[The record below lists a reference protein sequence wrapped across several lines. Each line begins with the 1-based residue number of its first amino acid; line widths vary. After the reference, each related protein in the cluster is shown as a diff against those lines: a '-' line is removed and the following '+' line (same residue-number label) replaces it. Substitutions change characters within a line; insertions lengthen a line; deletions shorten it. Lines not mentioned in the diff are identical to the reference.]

1 LTNVI
6 TAIERT
12 HIQFRRVDGISGLEK
27 KSMTVNPNTTVNE
40 LMCQFAEHFPF
51 LRLALYEGM
60 GNKKRAASE
69 NEYVLKFGTNS
80 VEVIFESS
88 TKVRD
93 FIDYLEKLLGWKV
106 QILRSSGKLYIETS
120 VTDQWTLDRQNQEG
134 AELSS
139 NL

>member
-1 LTNVI
+1 MI
-6 TAIERT
+6 I
-12 HIQFRRVDGISGLEK
+12 GISGLEK
-27 KSMTVNPNTTVNE
+27 MSMTVNPNTTVNE

-51 LRLALYEGM
+51 LRRALYEGV
-60 GNKKRAASE
+60 GSKKRAATE
-69 NEYVLKFGTNS
+69 NDFALKNGEKS
-80 VEVIFESS
+80 VEIKFEST

-93 FIDYLEKLLGWKV
+93 FIDYLENLLGWKV

>member
-1 LTNVI
+1 
-6 TAIERT
+6 
-12 HIQFRRVDGISGLEK
+12 
-27 KSMTVNPNTTVNE
+27 MTVNPNTTVNE

-51 LRLALYEGM
+51 LRLALYVGV
-60 GNKKRAASE
+60 GSKKRAATE
-69 NEYVLKFGTNS
+69 NDFALKSGEKS
-80 VEVIFESS
+80 VEIKFES
-88 TKVRD
+88 TAKVRD
-93 FIDYLEKLLGWKV
+93 FIDYLEQILGWKV

>member
-1 LTNVI
+1 MI
-6 TAIERT
+6 I
-12 HIQFRRVDGISGLEK
+12 GISGLEK
-27 KSMTVNPNTTVNE
+27 MSMTVNPNTTVNE

-51 LRLALYEGM
+51 LRLALYEGV
-60 GNKKRAASE
+60 GNKKRAATE
-69 NEYVLKFGTNS
+69 NDFALKNGTSS
-80 VEVIFESS
+80 VEVIFEST

>member
-1 LTNVI
+1 MI
-6 TAIERT
+6 I
-12 HIQFRRVDGISGLEK
+12 GISGLEK
-27 KSMTVNPNTTVNE
+27 MSMTVNPNTTVNE

-51 LRLALYEGM
+51 LRLALYEGV
-60 GNKKRAASE
+60 GSKKRAATE
-69 NEYVLKFGTNS
+69 NDFALKTGEKS
-80 VEVIFESS
+80 IEIKFEST

-93 FIDYLEKLLGWKV
+93 FIDYLENLLGWKV

>member
-1 LTNVI
+1 MI
-6 TAIERT
+6 
-12 HIQFRRVDGISGLEK
+12 
-27 KSMTVNPNTTVNE
+27 VNPNTTVNE

-51 LRLALYEGM
+51 LRLAFYEGS
-60 GNKKRAASE
+60 GSKKRVATE
-69 NEYVLKFGTNS
+69 NDFALKNRKKS
-80 VEVIFESS
+80 VEVIFERS

-93 FIDYLEKLLGWKV
+93 FIDELEKSLGWKV

>member
-1 LTNVI
+1 
-6 TAIERT
+6 
-12 HIQFRRVDGISGLEK
+12 
-27 KSMTVNPNTTVNE
+27 MTVNPNTTVNE

-51 LRLALYEGM
+51 LRLALYEGV
-60 GNKKRAASE
+60 GSKKRAATEKDFALKNRKNSIEITFE
-69 NEYVLKFGTNS
+69 NTA
-80 VEVIFESS
+80 
-88 TKVRD
+88 KVRD
-93 FIDYLEKLLGWKV
+93 FIDNLEKKIGWKV

>member
-1 LTNVI
+1 
-6 TAIERT
+6 
-12 HIQFRRVDGISGLEK
+12 
-27 KSMTVNPNTTVNE
+27 MTVNPNTTVNE

-80 VEVIFESS
+80 VEVIFES
-88 TKVRD
+88 TAKVRD
-93 FIDYLEKLLGWKV
+93 FIDYLEQILGWKV

>member
-1 LTNVI
+1 
-6 TAIERT
+6 
-12 HIQFRRVDGISGLEK
+12 
-27 KSMTVNPNTTVNE
+27 MTVNPNTTVNE

-51 LRLALYEGM
+51 LRLALYEGS
-60 GNKKRAASE
+60 GSKKRAA
-69 NEYVLKFGTNS
+69 NETDFALKNRKNS
-80 VEVIFESS
+80 VDVIFESS
-88 TKVRD
+88 TKVRN
-93 FIDYLEKLLGWKV
+93 FIDELEKSLGWKV